1 MFEKKSPDDDMSGFP
16 FMDFLDVL
24 AHTYHRIGYPAPG
37 FGRVFSAASWL
48 VSSLLPAA
56 EIVRVVR
63 AVLLPVPAHQ
73 VILIVKSRAASL
85 SCRP

>member
-1 MFEKKSPDDDMSGFP
+1 MFEKKSPDDDMGSLP
-16 FMDFLDVL
+16 FTDFLFIL
-24 AHTYHRIGYPAPG
+24 SHTYHRIGYPAPG

-63 AVLLPVPAHQ
+63 AVLFPVPAHQ

>member
-1 MFEKKSPDDDMSGFP
+1 MFEKKSPDEDMSGFS

-56 EIVRVVR
+56 EIVRLVR
-63 AVLLPVPAHQ
+63 AILLPVFGRQ
-73 VILIVKSRAASL
+73 IYLIVKSRAASL